1 MKKLLRKLEGEME
14 EKDVK
19 EELQEELQEEGMTE
33 AEFLQLVL
41 QEIENKTLN
50 ITGDFDIK
58 MVRHVQEFAS
68 RLCFYQNDQKP
79 NIRVNISSN
88 GGEATALFAII
99 STLNELKELWGC
111 TITTVVKGFAYSAGA
126 VLFLYGDKKEMTDVD
141 EIMLHQCLYYA
152 GGSLQDHE
160 NELKRSKTIQKRID
174 KIITSHSDLTQQQLN
189 KLYKKGDCFLDYDD
203 CLKLGIIKEEEEEE
217 DMDEDK

>member
-160 NELKRSKTIQKRID
+160 NELKRTKTIQKRID
-174 KIITSHSDLTQQQLN
+174 KVITTHSDLTQQQLN

-203 CLKLGIIKEEEEEE
+203 CLKLGIIKEEEEE
-217 DMDEDK
+217 DMDEDE